1 MNFEDYTATTP
12 EIKPG
17 STSYFSTP
25 AAGLDPKL
33 FMGKDLK
40 PWVYEG
46 ILDILFSYLG
56 KNFNSPYNWTRA
68 WLAGSGISYQWSAQ
82 RTPGDLDCLV
92 GIDYVN
98 FRKYNSEY
106 IGFSNQE
113 IAAMLNE
120 RFSADIMPTTRN
132 WEGYELTYYVNPQS
146 DIRDINP
153 YAAYD
158 LIARAWTVEP
168 EANPQP
174 PYSRDWE
181 QRTMRDV
188 DMASEVLKRYSDA
201 LTELRS
207 SRNNAYRIN
216 AEKRLRLAQDQAI
229 AIYDEIHKGRKIA
242 FSQIG
247 SGYSDFNNYRWQAG
261 KKSGI
266 VQALRSIKDQRTNE
280 MTESQKELYGVE
292 LPTPDVLIRRTLRG

>member
-56 KNFNSPYNWTRA
+56 KNFNNPYNWTRA

-92 GIDYVN
+92 GIDYVT
-98 FRKYNSEY
+98 FRKSNPEY
-106 IGFSNQE
+106 TGFSNQE

-158 LIARAWTVEP
+158 LIARTWTVEP

-181 QRTMRDV
+181 QRTMRDA

-207 SRNNAYRIN
+207 SRNDAYRIN

-266 VQALRSIKDQRTNE
+266 VQALRSIKDQRTSE